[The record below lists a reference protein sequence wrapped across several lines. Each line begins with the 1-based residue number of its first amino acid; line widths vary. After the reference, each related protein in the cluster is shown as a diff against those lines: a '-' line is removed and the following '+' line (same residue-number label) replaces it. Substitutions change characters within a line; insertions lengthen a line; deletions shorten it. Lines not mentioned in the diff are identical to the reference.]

1 MSEIATTHR
10 REVKRVL
17 SGEGM
22 LRPTRDFTWRGQ
34 RYRAASTR
42 VSPDAEVCFSEH
54 AHLLTPAF
62 KEESGH
68 RILAFLERVRGGRGR
83 RQTRRSREGPP
94 WRLNSDRP
102 VAPWRL

>member
-1 MSEIATTHR
+1 MSETATTHR

-34 RYRAASTR
+34 RYLAASTR

-54 AHLLTPAF
+54 AHLLVPAY
-62 KEESGH
+62 KEESGR
-68 RILAFLERVRGGRGR
+68 RILAFLERVRGDRGRGGAHR
-83 RQTRRSREGPP
+83 TT
-94 WRLNSDRP
+94 
-102 VAPWRL
+102 APWRLSSDRPDTHWRI